1 MIKNLK
7 KMKTE
12 FDKLEQEKGNYSHNE
27 LHDLVCDL
35 TSEIIATDSRLL
47 SIDKRWKGYGTWIS
61 VGFANKYHFGD
72 TLAELITK
80 ALNGRITHDEDR
92 NFDVSDFEEEIRDKI
107 FDYLYD

>member
-1 MIKNLK
+1 
-7 KMKTE
+7 MKSE
-12 FDKLEQEKGNYSHNE
+12 FEKLEQRIGDYLHNE

-47 SIDKRWKGYGTWIS
+47 SVDKRWKGYGTWIS

-92 NFDVSDFEEEIRDKI
+92 EFEVSDFEEEMYYRI
-107 FDYLYD
+107 FNHLYS